1 MNKVI
6 VLLRKN
12 IDKVAHE
19 SLSNV
24 IAWGVFLSLFYW
36 LHFYA
41 IVPAIIISFIVGF
54 IKEKKDSK
62 FDIQDIYANTLGVI
76 SAILTILYLVNYVLI
91 QQIIKQLI

>member
-19 SLSNV
+19 SLSNI
-24 IAWGVFLSLFYW
+24 IAWLVFLGLFYW

-41 IVPAIIISFIVGF
+41 IAPAIIISFIVGF
-54 IKEKKDSK
+54 VKEKKDSK
-62 FDIQDIYANTLGVI
+62 FDWQDILANCIGILRFGLQIGVFSLLLGK
-76 SAILTILYLVNYVLI
+76 L
-91 QQIIKQLI
+91 